1 MCNPRVPLIPEQVA
15 RRVVATGGRGDTL
28 TMLQEA
34 GGHGYTTLIHATIHS
49 LTHSPLI
56 KCTKWPPRQHNGPQ
70 TYTCQH
76 SWALHPNIHKDM
88 RAIHSHKQVG
98 QKKREGLE
106 GASVDKPKTT
116 IPPLWPSHLLVC
128 GSVCACSKT
137 DWFQAIIIY
146 FTSWFY
152 IWIWHPSMKKK
163 KQSLLRSKYIS
174 LKLYI
179 FMAAWKKSHVMVSW
193 KLLWIDHNDS
203 IV

>member
-1 MCNPRVPLIPEQVA
+1 MNNNNWKYLRQWLVAGLKFCGLSWKDFVIPCGIFSVLYFHCDVCNLRVPLIPEQVA

-34 GGHGYTTLIHATIHS
+34 GGHGYAMLIHATIHS

-56 KCTKWPPRQHNGPQ
+56 KCTQWPPHQHKGPQ
-70 TYTCQH
+70 TSTCQH
-76 SWALHPNIHKDM
+76 SWALHPNIHRDM

-116 IPPLWPSHLLVC
+116 IPPLWPPHLLVC

-137 DWFQAIIIY
+137 EWFQALIIY
-146 FTSWFY
+146 FTSRFCF
-152 IWIWHPSMKKK
+152 WI
-163 KQSLLRSKYIS
+163 
-174 LKLYI
+174 
-179 FMAAWKKSHVMVSW
+179 
-193 KLLWIDHNDS
+193 
-203 IV
+203 